1 MRVRLGGRYWT
12 LRFVPNL
19 NNYGEVEHGDTR
31 ATRIIRVRMKQGQ
44 QEMLDTVIHEAMHA
58 ARPELD
64 EDAVATASRDIAR
77 LLWNLGY
84 RRNQ

>member
-19 NNYGEVEHGDTR
+19 NNSGEVEHGDTR